1 MDTLQWLLNKIT
13 QYLADLFF
21 ALLTYGVSFGLLGLF
36 LGITLVIIAGKSGVF
51 RRPSG
56 LWKVLAAINY
66 VYIPLVLASMGAF
79 WGTIY
84 GAHSSANQL
93 IENNAKPLAE
103 YGGIYWNQAIAIVP
117 EIPWEQHHDKTLAEI
132 LAVEMAKR
140 LGTVPDTEVH
150 DYFVKVNVAV
160 VEHLLQEADIPSSLR
175 DPLTI
180 IRTLQNKRLPSNVF
194 IGLPRTILARSD
206 DFFSLKYAWVFG
218 LFLPFL
224 LLPVAEYLVFR
235 LFGGPKLLRYPAI
248 PNGPHQTPA
257 PTPTQAMP
265 LTVAAEPTLNVRTT
279 LETAGA
285 GVSTLNE
292 VPETASSFSAEFT
305 LTPPPEV
312 IPELP
317 QTQTEDKSASPVT
330 AAYSPAPLVHSI
342 TTTSTQPPP
351 VAMQHSQPLF
361 VQSTPSQ
368 MGVAL
373 KQPDSGTA
381 VTYILGGA
389 LLQLYAGI
397 GTGWIALFIA
407 IFGFAIFYLGLDKLK
422 DGMDAVGQ
430 SAAKLLKIAA
440 IIGVFSSLID
450 FIPLFGLVA
459 SLGYI
464 AAFVLELVA
473 YVKLRDSRTIGS
485 TGKSGATFLLIAMIL
500 AVLQALLGLLPF
512 IGGYLAAPL
521 GLAALMLVFFGWVR
535 VQAGMIGEVNASL
548 SNRQG

>member
-36 LGITLVIIAGKSGVF
+36 LGITLVIIGSKSGYF
-51 RRPSG
+51 RRPNG

-117 EIPWEQHHDKTLAEI
+117 EIPWEQHYDKTLAEI

-160 VEHLLQEADIPSSLR
+160 VEHLLHEADIPSSLR

-180 IRTLQNKRLPSNVF
+180 IHAIQNKRLPSNVF

-235 LFGGPKLLRYPAI
+235 LLGGPKLLRYPAT
-248 PNGPHQTPA
+248 PKGP
-257 PTPTQAMP
+257 
-265 LTVAAEPTLNVRTT
+265 
-279 LETAGA
+279 
-285 GVSTLNE
+285 
-292 VPETASSFSAEFT
+292 
-305 LTPPPEV
+305 
-312 IPELP
+312 
-317 QTQTEDKSASPVT
+317 
-330 AAYSPAPLVHSI
+330 
-342 TTTSTQPPP
+342 
-351 VAMQHSQPLF
+351 
-361 VQSTPSQ
+361 
-368 MGVAL
+368 
-373 KQPDSGTA
+373 
-381 VTYILGGA
+381 
-389 LLQLYAGI
+389 
-397 GTGWIALFIA
+397 
-407 IFGFAIFYLGLDKLK
+407 
-422 DGMDAVGQ
+422 
-430 SAAKLLKIAA
+430 
-440 IIGVFSSLID
+440 
-450 FIPLFGLVA
+450 
-459 SLGYI
+459 
-464 AAFVLELVA
+464 
-473 YVKLRDSRTIGS
+473 
-485 TGKSGATFLLIAMIL
+485 
-500 AVLQALLGLLPF
+500 
-512 IGGYLAAPL
+512 
-521 GLAALMLVFFGWVR
+521 
-535 VQAGMIGEVNASL
+535 
-548 SNRQG
+548 